1 VNADSSG
8 SARRVETVRED
19 AVTLPAGGDE
29 VPEPGARIGRYLLL
43 ERLGMGGM
51 GVVFAAF
58 DPDLDRRVALKL
70 LRGHAR
76 DDEADQRLL
85 REARALAKLTHP
97 NVVPVFDVG
106 TAGGRTYVA
115 MECVEGQTLGRWLA
129 AQSRTHAE
137 ILRVFGDV
145 ARGLA
150 AAHAIGIVHRDVKPD
165 NVLLGTDGRARIGD
179 FGLARPVLTSMNGTS
194 TEDRGLASA
203 AEDSLN
209 PGAERRGM
217 DPARLTRAGLVL
229 GTPAYM
235 APEQHRGGAIGPAT
249 DQFALCVALYEALF
263 GTRPFVAPSVRE
275 LVRHKLEGRLVP
287 PPVDREVPPR
297 MRAAIVRG
305 LAPSPE
311 DRWPDLASLFAALER
326 DPRRRRTTVAALA
339 AGTIA
344 IAAAIAWPVGASPC
358 DDDTRVD
365 AVWNPT
371 RSDEVHAAFV
381 GTGLGYAEASWTRTR
396 ALVNAY
402 AEAWK
407 ELHHDT
413 CVAATTEPRMPAA
426 DVDRRS
432 RCLDD
437 RLAALDD
444 LVGVLA
450 DADSAMLQHAVTTA
464 ASLPAVADCL
474 DSRADAIE
482 RDPTRAAERQAIGRG
497 LTRVVVLEH
506 AGRYHGARGEAEM
519 LLARAERLG
528 DARMLA
534 ATHQQLGSALQ
545 RTGEYDA
552 AREHLKEGVFAAT
565 EANDDII
572 VANAALDLVWLE
584 GVDHSNDDAALE
596 WARHASAA
604 IERSDNAQGRAQ
616 LANALGAVD
625 SSRGRNADALAQFE
639 RAKEIFAALGE
650 ETASDLGTAHQNI
663 GIALGA
669 EGRHA
674 EALQHLEK
682 ALAISEDFHGPDHPE
697 TANTLDAIAGEL
709 MHLGELGEARTR
721 FERALAVRT
730 AALPERHPDLARS
743 HNNLGSLLD
752 ALGDLAGAEDHF
764 RRALVVFE
772 ASLGATH
779 PYYGAALANLA
790 NVQYRR
796 GDHDVA
802 ARALERALDILA
814 AELPADHAFVLQ
826 TSAWLARSEATLGDL
841 DGARGHAA
849 TVLGACETGGG
860 DPTMCGHAR
869 FARARVEA
877 AAGDREHARAMAE
890 QARDELRSAGDV
902 ARPDVTAIDRWLA
915 AQ

>member
-1 VNADSSG
+1 MGVKADSGG
-8 SARRVETVRED
+8 SARRLARPPED
-19 AVTLPAGGDE
+19 AETLPAGGDD

-70 LRGHAR
+70 LRGEAH
-76 DDEADQRLL
+76 DDEADERLL

-106 TAGGRTYVA
+106 RAGGRTYVA
-115 MECVEGQTLGRWLA
+115 MECIEGQTLGRWLA
-129 AQSRTHAE
+129 ASPRSHAE
-137 ILRVFGDV
+137 ILRVFAEA
-145 ARGLA
+145 ARGLS
-150 AAHAIGIVHRDVKPD
+150 AAHEIGIVHRDVKPD
-165 NVLLGTDGRARIGD
+165 NVLLGTDGRVRVGD
-179 FGLARPVLTSMNGTS
+179 FGLARPVPTTMNATS
-194 TEDRGLASA
+194 TDDRGPPSA
-203 AEDSLN
+203 TDDAL
-209 PGAERRGM
+209 

-235 APEQHRGGAIGPAT
+235 APEQHRGGPIGPAT
-249 DQFALCVALYEALF
+249 DQFALCVALYEALY

-275 LVRHKLEGRLVP
+275 LVQHKLAGRIIPAPADRDVP
-287 PPVDREVPPR
+287 AHV
-297 MRAAIVRG
+297 RAALVRG
-305 LAPSPE
+305 LAPRPE
-311 DRWPDLASLFAALER
+311 DRWPDLDALFSELRR

-339 AGTIA
+339 LGALALAT
-344 IAAAIAWPVGASPC
+344 AIAWPAGASSC
-358 DDDTRVD
+358 DDDTRLE
-365 AVWNPT
+365 AVWSRS

-381 GTGLGYAEASWTRTR
+381 DTRLGYAEASWTRTK
-396 ALVNAY
+396 ALVDAY
-402 AEAWK
+402 AAAWS
-407 ELHHDT
+407 ELHRET
-413 CVAATTEPRMPAA
+413 CVAATTEPRMPAEE
-426 DVDRRS
+426 VDGRS

-450 DADSAMLQHAVTTA
+450 DADTEMLQHAVTTA
-464 ASLPAVADCL
+464 ASLPPVASCL
-474 DSRADAIE
+474 DARPETIE
-482 RDPTRAAERQAIGRG
+482 PDPARAAERQAIGRG
-497 LTRVVVLEH
+497 LTRVAMLEH
-506 AGRYHGARGEAEM
+506 AGRYHAARGEAEL
-519 LLARAERLG
+519 LLARAQRLG
-528 DARMLA
+528 DTRLLA
-534 ATHQQLGSALQ
+534 AAHQELGSALQ
-545 RTGEYDA
+545 RTGEFVASRD
-552 AREHLKEGVFAAT
+552 HLQEAVFAAT
-565 EANDDII
+565 EADDDII
-572 VANAALDLVWLE
+572 VSNAALDLVWLE
-584 GVDHSNDDAALE
+584 GVDHSNSEVALE

-604 IERSDNAQGRAQ
+604 IEREDNDQGRAQ

-639 RAKEIFAALGE
+639 RARELFAALGE
-650 ETASDLGTAHQNI
+650 TTASDLGTAHQNI

-674 EALQHLEK
+674 EGLAHLEQ
-682 ALAISEDFHGPDHPE
+682 ALAISEDFQGPDHPE

-709 MHLGELGEARTR
+709 LHLGRLSEARTR
-721 FERALAVRT
+721 FERALEVRA

-752 ALGDLAGAEDHF
+752 AMGDLAGAEQHF
-764 RRALVVFE
+764 RRALEIFE
-772 ASLGATH
+772 ASVGAEH

-796 GDHDVA
+796 GEHQAA
-802 ARALERALDILA
+802 ARALERGLGILA
-814 AELPADHAFVLQ
+814 AELPADHPFVLQ

-841 DGARGHAA
+841 ERARGHAA

-877 AAGDREHARAMAE
+877 AAGDPDHARAMAT
-890 QARDELRSAGDV
+890 QARDELHSAGPSSGPDV
-902 ARPDVTAIDRWLA
+902 AEIERWLA
-915 AQ
+915 SR